1 MTQSRAHEG
10 TSQRFIDHRV
20 HRRQRTRHIRR
31 RRRDLLFDCGIA
43 VVLTVG
49 LMIAT
54 PGLGVVAIVDV
65 AIAVALLASVI
76 VELRLRA
83 TRRRRRRGDPAAAR
97 YPARAAQRE
106 LTKAS

>member
-10 TSQRFIDHRV
+10 TSHRFLDHRV
-20 HRRQRTRHIRR
+20 HRRQSARHVRR

-49 LMIAT
+49 LMIAA

-76 VELRLRA
+76 IEQRLRA
-83 TRRRRRRGDPAAAR
+83 ARRRKRRSDHATAR
-97 YPARAAQRE
+97 YPAPAAQRE